1 MTTETK
7 HTDQGWIISLKPRHD
22 EIAVT
27 TNDGTII
34 AMVWGLNQDIRHNH
48 AALIAAAPKMLETLK
63 KIVTNAIECPMD
75 SGPSLVDG
83 VTWDMINEA
92 KKTIRLAEGKP

>member
-34 AMVWGLNQDIRHNH
+34 AMVWGLNQDIRHNR
-48 AALIAAAPKMLETLK
+48 AALIAAAPKMLKALK
-63 KIVTNAIECPMD
+63 QIVDNAVED
-75 SGPSLVDG
+75 WPSCVDG
-83 VTWDMINEA
+83 ITWDLIDEA
-92 KKTIRLAEGKP
+92 KVAIGLAEGKP